1 MLDQKKLN
9 KSKIIIGS
17 ANFGLNYSHLNSYKK
32 VNIKEIKKI
41 IRFCEKNRI
50 NYLDTASGYGNAENI
65 IGQLK
70 KTEWKIISKIPKIKS
85 QNSREIKKNIL
96 RIIKTSL
103 NNLNCK
109 SLYAI
114 LLHDEKQLMS
124 KNGSEIFK
132 FLRYLKKKRIIN
144 KIGVS
149 FYTPSVLLKTLLN
162 FKIDLI
168 QIPINYVNKSFINQQ
183 IIKKIKKQNIEV
195 HARSIFLQGLL
206 LKKKTNDKRLKKFI
220 NYLNEW
226 HHTNKI
232 SRLESSLNFF
242 NNLNFIDKYI
252 FGLENLSQL
261 KQIIKTK
268 KTIIIDFPKY
278 DEKYIKDPRKWN

>member
-9 KSKIIIGS
+9 KNKIIIGS
-17 ANFGLNYSHLNSYKK
+17 ANFGLKYSQLNSYKK
-32 VNIKEIKKI
+32 VDKKEIKKI
-41 IRFCEKNRI
+41 LRFCEKNKI
-50 NYLDTASGYGNAENI
+50 DYLDTAYGYGNAEKI

-70 KTEWKIISKIPKIKS
+70 KTEWKIITKIPKIKS
-85 QNSREIKKNIL
+85 QNSIEIRKHIL
-96 RIIKTSL
+96 EIINNSL
-103 NNLNCK
+103 KNLNCK

-114 LLHDEKQLMS
+114 LFHDEKQLLS

-132 FLRYLKKKRIIN
+132 CLKYLKKKGMID

-149 FYTPSVLLKTLLN
+149 FYTPEILIKTLSN

-168 QIPINYVNKSFINQQ
+168 QIPINYINRSFINQK
-183 IIKKIKKQNIEV
+183 ILKKIKKQNIEV
-195 HARSIFLQGLL
+195 HARSVFLQGLL
-206 LKKKTNDKRLKKFI
+206 LKKKTNNKKFKKFI
-220 NYLNEW
+220 GYINMW
-226 HHTNKI
+226 HNKNKI

-252 FGLENLSQL
+252 FGLESLKQL

-268 KTIIIDFPKY
+268 RRIIMNFPKFN
-278 DEKYIKDPRKWN
+278 EKYIEDPRKWT